1 MLCFLIVFDNNFA
14 APEAPYTHW
23 KQTVFYLGEHDLT
36 VKKHE
41 EIDGVFSMRPNK
53 SNVVSFLPF
62 LLNVSASLVKD
73 LTEKFWLI
81 LDWLQVLYRLVL
93 FHVYMKFFYT
103 IFGVGRAEEIKY
115 KCLPLHNVFQ
125 RDLDFTI
132 DLDFHGELSEVTTT
146 LNYKMR

>member
-1 MLCFLIVFDNNFA
+1 M
-14 APEAPYTHW
+14 
-23 KQTVFYLGEHDLT
+23 FYLGEHDLT

-73 LTEKFWLI
+73 LTEKFWMI

-115 KCLPLHNVFQ
+115 KCLP
-125 RDLDFTI
+125 I
-132 DLDFHGELSEVTTT
+132 A
-146 LNYKMR
+146 